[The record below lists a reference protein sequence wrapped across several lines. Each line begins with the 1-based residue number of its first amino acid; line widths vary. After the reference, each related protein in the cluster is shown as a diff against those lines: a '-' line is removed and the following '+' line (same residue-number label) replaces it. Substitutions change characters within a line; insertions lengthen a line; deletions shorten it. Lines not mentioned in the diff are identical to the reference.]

1 MFVFSKRN
9 IILPGPNGEKF
20 RMPKDY
26 MGAVPAWAEDS
37 TYLKALM
44 ADGKVVLSESGTDKD
59 FAANEG
65 KKGGKKGGR
74 SLISLPNRPPPPRS
88 PIRTRARPPMYPA
101 SKPQFFGVRAA
112 AANLSGEPGN
122 YTSDMFQEDF
132 PQFYSE
138 AMICLVPPA
147 MLEEFI
153 RTANAAITPDK
164 WLDGW
169 RYACGL
175 YVAHQAA
182 LYLRTYAE
190 SSETPAQ
197 AAATG
202 SLIGVVKSATLG
214 DSSVSYDTDAL
225 TKATA
230 DWGDLNA
237 TQYGQLLATR
247 ARLVG
252 MGGTYVI

>member
-1 MFVFSKRN
+1 MTC
-9 IILPGPNGEKF
+9 GPWGPQLCGVRE
-20 RMPKDY
+20 
-26 MGAVPAWAEDS
+26 
-37 TYLKALM
+37 T
-44 ADGKVVLSESGTDKD
+44 
-59 FAANEG
+59 AANIG
-65 KKGGKKGGR
+65 HGR
-74 SLISLPNRPPPPRS
+74 SG
-88 PIRTRARPPMYPA
+88 Y
-101 SKPQFFGVRAA
+101 
-112 AANLSGEPGN
+112 EPE
-122 YTSDMFQEDF
+122 MFREDF
-132 PQFYSE
+132 PQFYSS
-138 AMICLVPPA
+138 ASAAPLVPHA
-147 MLEEFI
+147 MLEEFV
-153 RTANAAITPDK
+153 RQANAAIQPDK

-190 SSETPAQ
+190 SSDTPAQ

-202 SLIGVVKSATLG
+202 ALVGVMRSARLG
-214 DSSVSYDTDAL
+214 QDSVTYDPDPL
-225 TKATA
+225 TRATE